1 MEEYRS
7 ILKQQPYH
15 TQTLINLALIEPNP
29 SEGLHYL
36 DIAEKFVKN
45 GKLWLAKGVLLSKLG
60 RIQEATPLL
69 LREGEQGWFDMQPDL
84 LYYY

>member
-15 TQTLINLALIEPNP
+15 TQTLINLALLEANP
-29 SEGLHYL
+29 AEGLHEL
-36 DIAEKFVKN
+36 DIAEKFVRSS
-45 GKLWLAKGVLLSKLG
+45 KLSFAKGVLLSKLG
-60 RIQEATPLL
+60 RIGEATALL
-69 LREGEQGWFDMQPDL
+69 LQEGEQGWLDLQPDL